1 MEFPCGTGG
10 YGSSDTAAA
19 WLTTMGQVQSLAWEF
34 PHAIGIAKKKKKNSW
49 QLKMNTLWRQL
60 CIIKKKKKKSAAS
73 LNS

>member
-34 PHAIGIAKKKKKNSW
+34 PHAIGIAEKKKKKFLTVKNEYSV
-49 QLKMNTLWRQL
+49 KTVVYH
-60 CIIKKKKKKSAAS
+60 
-73 LNS
+73 